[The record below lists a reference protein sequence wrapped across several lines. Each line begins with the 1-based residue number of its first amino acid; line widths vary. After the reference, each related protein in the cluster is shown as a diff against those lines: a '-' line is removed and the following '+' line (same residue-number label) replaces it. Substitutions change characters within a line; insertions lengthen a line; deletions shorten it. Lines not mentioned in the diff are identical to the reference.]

1 MNCEHEENLSLIPQ
15 YVLENMMMM
24 KMMTSLLADK
34 SVTMKVRIIMNF
46 MNEIINPPYISSL
59 ATFFHQ
65 FVDYVRRQC
74 DLPYGS

>member
-1 MNCEHEENLSLIPQ
+1 MNFENEKNLSLFPQ

-24 KMMTSLLADK
+24 IMMTSLLADK
-34 SVTMKVRIIMNF
+34 SVTMKIRKIMNF
-46 MNEIINPPYISSL
+46 MNEIINPPCNSSL

-74 DLPYGS
+74 DLPCGS